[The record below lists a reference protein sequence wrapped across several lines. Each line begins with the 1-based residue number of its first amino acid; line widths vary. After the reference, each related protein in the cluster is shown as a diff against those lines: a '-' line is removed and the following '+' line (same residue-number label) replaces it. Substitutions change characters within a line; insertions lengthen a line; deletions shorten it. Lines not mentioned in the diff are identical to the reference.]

1 MGSPKAETVLALRPP
16 PLTHS
21 QETHEEGQ
29 LVALTLGSQLE
40 ALHQQ
45 ETDTADPERQ

>member
-16 PLTHS
+16 PLTHP

-40 ALHQQ
+40 DQQ